1 MSKNDRGKSG
11 VVYLSRSKYMS
22 AEEEKYYSLLQN
34 NYGLSL
40 KLVTI
45 LQAIREIFY
54 EDIPDDVITLDLL
67 YAACVHLINDPNA
80 KVYVEFGNHPTG
92 QRMIPVM
99 SYPGP
104 VMGAAYMQ
112 PAPNKSPDSPE
123 EIEPSVSRTCPKSSN
138 SFSAVPGQKIPFASY
153 QIPVG

>member
-1 MSKNDRGKSG
+1 MAKNDRDKSG

-45 LQAIREIFY
+45 LQAIRKIFY
-54 EDIPDDVITLDLL
+54 EDIPDDVITLDFL

-80 KVYVEFGNHPTG
+80 KVYVEFGNHPTDQG
-92 QRMIPVM
+92 MIPVM

-104 VMGAAYMQ
+104 VMGATYMQ
-112 PAPNKSPDSPE
+112 PGQNKAPDSPE
-123 EIEPSVSRTCPKSSN
+123 EIEPSVCQVREPLRCYKVLLFPL
-138 SFSAVPGQKIPFASY
+138 
-153 QIPVG
+153 

>member
-1 MSKNDRGKSG
+1 MAKNDRSTTG

-22 AEEEKYYSLLQN
+22 VEEEKYYSLLQN

-45 LQAIREIFY
+45 LQAIRKIFY

-92 QRMIPVM
+92 QGMIPLM

-104 VMGAAYMQ
+104 VMGATYMQ
-112 PAPNKSPDSPE
+112 PWQNKAPDSPE
-123 EIEPSVSRTCPKSSN
+123 EIEPSVCKADYSSLSKEEMN
-138 SFSAVPGQKIPFASY
+138 QFFELS
-153 QIPVG
+153 

>member
-1 MSKNDRGKSG
+1 MAKNDRNTTG

-45 LQAIREIFY
+45 LQAIRKIFY

-80 KVYVEFGNHPTG
+80 NVYVEFGNHPTSQG
-92 QRMIPVM
+92 MIPVM

-104 VMGAAYMQ
+104 VMGATCMQ
-112 PAPNKSPDSPE
+112 PVMNKAPDYPE
-123 EIEPSVSRTCPKSSN
+123 EIELSVCKADY
-138 SFSAVPGQKIPFASY
+138 SALSKDEMNQFFELS
-153 QIPVG
+153 

>member
-1 MSKNDRGKSG
+1 MAKNDRDKSG

-45 LQAIREIFY
+45 LQAIRKIFY
-54 EDIPDDVITLDLL
+54 ENIPDDVITLDLL
-67 YAACVHLINDPNA
+67 YAACVHLVNDPDA
-80 KVYVEFGNHPTG
+80 KVYVEFGNHPTSQG
-92 QRMIPVM
+92 LIPVM

-104 VMGAAYMQ
+104 VTGATYMQ
-112 PAPNKSPDSPE
+112 PAPNKTPDSPE
-123 EIEPSVSRTCPKSSN
+123 EIEPSVCKADYSSLSKDEMN
-138 SFSAVPGQKIPFASY
+138 QFFELS
-153 QIPVG
+153 

>member
-1 MSKNDRGKSG
+1 MAKNDRSTTG

-45 LQAIREIFY
+45 LRAIRKIFY

-67 YAACVHLINDPNA
+67 YAACVHLTHDPNA

-92 QRMIPVM
+92 QGLIPVM
-99 SYPGP
+99 SYPRP
-104 VMGAAYMQ
+104 VMGATYMQ
-112 PAPNKSPDSPE
+112 TAPNKTPDSPE
-123 EIEPSVSRTCPKSSN
+123 EIEPSVCKADYSSLSKDEMN
-138 SFSAVPGQKIPFASY
+138 QFFELS
-153 QIPVG
+153 

>member
-1 MSKNDRGKSG
+1 MAKNDRSTTG
-11 VVYLSRSKYMS
+11 VVYLSRSKQMTP
-22 AEEEKYYSLLQN
+22 EDERYYSLLQN

-45 LQAIREIFY
+45 LQAIRKIFY

-92 QRMIPVM
+92 QGMIPVM

-104 VMGAAYMQ
+104 VMGATYMQ
-112 PAPNKSPDSPE
+112 PWQNKAPDSPE
-123 EIEPSVSRTCPKSSN
+123 EIEPSVCKADYSSLSKEEMN
-138 SFSAVPGQKIPFASY
+138 QFFELS
-153 QIPVG
+153 